1 MDYNDDDYQTN
12 EEKPKVR
19 PPAIRSLLGPRMIPK
34 VVQRRDRVTGEWRN
48 VVQIAKQR
56 MTDEQ
61 KGEFLVRYSEWGRLA
76 ESAAYAGVS
85 PGTIKKELAEDTDF
99 SDAFLLA
106 EAAYKDRLISH
117 HQNLLFNGTQKDS
130 YDRNGNLV
138 SSETIYPIRLIELE
152 LKKHDKGYRD
162 KQEVEV
168 NHTGGVLVVPGEVG
182 SVEDWSKRFGVQD
195 SPGLIEGIAVDI
207 TDSSSSSSSED

>member
-1 MDYNDDDYQTN
+1 MTYENDDYGSDET
-12 EEKPKVR
+12 PKEDRPIR
-19 PPAIRSLLGPRMIPK
+19 PPAIRSLLGPRSVPK

-48 VVQIAKQR
+48 VVQIARQR

-61 KGEFLVRYSEWGRLA
+61 KGEFLERYQEWGRLG

-85 PGTIKKELAEDTDF
+85 TSTIKKELAEDEAF
-99 SDAFLLA
+99 GEAFLIA
-106 EAAYKDRLISH
+106 EGVYKDRLISH
-117 HQNLLFNGTQKDS
+117 HQNLLFNGQEKEM

-138 SSETIYPIRLIELE
+138 SRETVYPIRLIELE

-168 NHTGGVLVVPGEVG
+168 THTGGVLVIPSEIG
-182 SVEDWSKRFGVQD
+182 SVEDWSRKFAPSD
-195 SPGLIEGIAVDI
+195 SPSGQMIDI
-207 TDSSSSSSSED
+207 TPSSSSSSEE